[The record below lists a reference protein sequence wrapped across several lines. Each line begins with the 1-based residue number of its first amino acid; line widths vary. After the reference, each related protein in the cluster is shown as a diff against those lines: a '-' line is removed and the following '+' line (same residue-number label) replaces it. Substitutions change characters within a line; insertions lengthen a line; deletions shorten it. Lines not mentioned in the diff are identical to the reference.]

1 MIIGVMSDTHGNRAL
16 MHQVANAME
25 EGWGVELI
33 FHLGDDY
40 ADAQELKLF
49 GHAVYMV
56 PGLQCPE
63 YHGSKVNKRLVKT
76 FHGVSIACTHAEK
89 DLRHT
94 ERAASIILTGHT
106 HVAAI
111 EHIGFSLYM
120 NPGHLKSSWD
130 RGEYPSFGTITL
142 EDSQVTARIHELD
155 GVIRFEHTLER
166 EALA

>member
-1 MIIGVMSDTHGNRAL
+1 MIIGVMSDTHGNRAM
-16 MHQVANAME
+16 MHHAANVME
-25 EGWGVELI
+25 QELGVELI

-40 ADAQELKLF
+40 ADAKELRLF

-63 YHGSKVNKRLVKT
+63 YRARNVEKRLVKT
-76 FHGVSIACTHAEK
+76 FEGVSIACAHAEE

-94 ERAASIILTGHT
+94 ERAAAIILTGHT
-106 HVAAI
+106 HVAVI

-120 NPGHLKSSWD
+120 NPGHLKSPRD
-130 RGEYPSFGTITL
+130 RGQHPSFGTITL
-142 EDSQVTARIHELD
+142 EEGQVTARIHELD
-155 GVIRFEHTLER
+155 GGVRHSCALER